1 MAWQAHAHKPM
12 RARVCAREYTC
23 VRQCMG
29 LAWQSHEVVPGA
41 ARLKLEN
48 LHTMTLFYLAQV
60 YAK

>member
-1 MAWQAHAHKPM
+1 M
-12 RARVCAREYTC
+12 
-23 VRQCMG
+23 RQCMG